1 MVMRISATA
10 AEAVFSSEHF
20 FTAVSQATVTL
31 ITRTQLFF
39 CYGESG
45 RDVCMHEDK
54 LHREQRVPVGP
65 NRLGRLI
72 EVVTAAVFVFILIY
86 LLR

>member
-1 MVMRISATA
+1 M
-10 AEAVFSSEHF
+10 
-20 FTAVSQATVTL
+20 
-31 ITRTQLFF
+31 
-39 CYGESG
+39 
-45 RDVCMHEDK
+45 DEDK
-54 LHREQRVPVGP
+54 LHREQRVPVGS